1 MQASCCSTLTCITIC
16 HEYALRD
23 CTMSQTASMLKA
35 PGCCKVSKEYV
46 LVPTQFDC
54 CCFMFHFLYVGSL
67 LKCCDGSW
75 LWQWWHSLAPAAAWK
90 VGKVRKQLRLFCS
103 RIATLCLN
111 CLCCQLFFCN
121 SRKIASTPWLNS
133 FPAWKIFVEK
143 DDYIIQFSTP
153 WCQHFYWPQKQKL
166 ATELLELFKLL
177 KLAAAVIESV
187 TPQMPAAQ

>member
-1 MQASCCSTLTCITIC
+1 MPSVTAQCRRLLLCWKPQVAARFRKSTFLFPLNLTAAVSCFTSCMLAVCLNVLT
-16 HEYALRD
+16 A
-23 CTMSQTASMLKA
+23 
-35 PGCCKVSKEYV
+35 
-46 LVPTQFDC
+46 
-54 CCFMFHFLYVGSL
+54 VGS
-67 LKCCDGSW
+67 GSGGTHW
-75 LWQWWHSLAPAAAWK
+75 PQQQPEKLEKLGNSWDFSAAELQHSVWT
-90 VGKVRKQLRLFCS
+90 VCVVNF
-103 RIATLCLN
+103 
-111 CLCCQLFFCN
+111 FFCN

-187 TPQMPAAQ
+187 TPQMPAHSSAPF